1 MNDTGI
7 IIWVTLGIAVL
18 ISIESNITRL
28 RKDIRHLN
36 ITLEKIAKQIGV
48 PDPATDDIDIQLKDL
63 IKEGKKIEAI
73 KKYRAVTELGLKEA
87 KEYVDILSKDLNKY
101 N

>member
-1 MNDTGI
+1 MNDMGI

-28 RKDIRHLN
+28 RKDIKHLN

-48 PDPATDDIDIQLKDL
+48 LDSDKDDIDVQLKDL
-63 IKEGKKIEAI
+63 LKEGKKIEAI
-73 KKYRAVTELGLKEA
+73 KKYRAVEGIGLKEA
-87 KEYVDILSKDLNKY
+87 KEYIDVLSKDSNQY

>member
-1 MNDTGI
+1 MGT

-28 RKDIRHLN
+28 RKDIKHLN
-36 ITLEKIAKQIGV
+36 ITLEKISKQIGV
-48 PDPATDDIDIQLKDL
+48 PEPEKDAIDVQLKDL

-73 KKYRAVTELGLKEA
+73 KKYRAVADIGLKEA
-87 KEYVDILSKDLNKY
+87 KEYVDVLSKGLNKY